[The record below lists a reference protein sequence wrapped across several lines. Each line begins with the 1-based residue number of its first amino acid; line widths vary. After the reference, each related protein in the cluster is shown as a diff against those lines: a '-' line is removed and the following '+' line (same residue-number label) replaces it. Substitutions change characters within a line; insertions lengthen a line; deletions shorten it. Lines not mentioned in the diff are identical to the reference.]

1 MGFVYL
7 YLSSIGF
14 ISPPDE
20 ASTFP
25 FSTPSRRSLSKETS
39 PNPSNGPEDLC
50 LKPQEKDRTQGVS
63 FIIFFIWFGH
73 LSEMLELSF
82 WNMANWKMGSP
93 HGEFKCASICV
104 FFCVDIIE
112 FWCPS
117 KSQLI
122 PTASFSPLDKKCVFD
137 AFPQFKSLSFW
148 LGSSDYPIVTEIVEK
163 THQILEKKM
172 VQNLNHNRI
181 PIKTRKYQETV

>member
-63 FIIFFIWFGH
+63 FIFFFIWFGH

-122 PTASFSPLDKKCVFD
+122 PTASFSPLQKNVFWCIPSIQVQSVFLAWFLRLPHRD
-137 AFPQFKSLSFW
+137 RNRRKNPSNPGKNIWKVLNSCDLA
-148 LGSSDYPIVTEIVEK
+148 
-163 THQILEKKM
+163 LEEM
-172 VQNLNHNRI
+172 RA
-181 PIKTRKYQETV
+181 